1 MLNLKGE
8 QLNLL
13 FYPSSCLTSQGAYF
27 PHIDATEANYL
38 RSPCKNHGFDINIVN
53 CKSRDLG
60 KHLSEINGLDFTNV
74 NARQKTVP
82 LPNFIPVINGRFFD
96 LNSNLVNYKTIG
108 ISLKDIVKSE
118 FLYGRRVLIPKN
130 DLLKMP
136 LFKNKQIVLFM
147 SGKDSLVERIWRE
160 DKISDFYLRLKELGF
175 YLVTGIDFSI
185 FFGECPL
192 GHAINLK
199 KSLASYSQL
208 EDQQINSAPN
218 VYWANKFQIER
229 WVGWLNLN
237 VSVDLIT
244 INCQC
249 YKPADYSIIVSGIKY
264 IIKKINRPLVFL
276 LEGPKIG
283 LLNQLASVSGSIKI
297 AFKKPAV
304 YSMNH
309 QRLIIENGKVKS
321 IAKDSAPK
329 EQILNHN
336 LETYDN
342 FLKKYFYKESNSFN
356 YNLCQSTS
364 AIPASSGLLAKSGN

>member
-8 QLNLL
+8 QLNFL
-13 FYPSSCLTSQGAYF
+13 FYPSSCLTSQGAYS

-38 RSPCKNHGFDINIVN
+38 RSPCKDHGFDINIVN

-82 LPNFIPVINGRFFD
+82 LPNFIPVINGGFFGY
-96 LNSNLVNYKTIG
+96 SGSLVNYKTIG

-118 FLYGRRVLIPKN
+118 FLYGRRVLIPKS

-136 LFKNKQIVLFM
+136 LFKDKRVVLFM
-147 SGKDSLVERIWRE
+147 SGKDHLVERIWRE
-160 DKISDFYLRLKELGF
+160 DKISDFYSRLKELGF
-175 YLVTGIDFSI
+175 YLVTAIDFSI

-199 KSLASYSQL
+199 KSLISYSQL
-208 EDQQINSAPN
+208 EDQGINSAPN
-218 VYWANKFQIER
+218 IYWAHKFHIER
-229 WVGWLNLN
+229 WVDWLIQYSN
-237 VSVDLIT
+237 VNLIT

-249 YKPADYSIIVSGIKY
+249 YKTVDYPIIASGIKY
-264 IIKKINRPLVFL
+264 IIEKINRPLVFL

-336 LETYDN
+336 LKTYDN
-342 FLKKYFYKESNSFN
+342 FLKKYFYKESNLFN
-356 YNLCQSTS
+356 YNLCRSTS
-364 AIPASSGLLAKSGN
+364 AIPASNGLLRRSGN